1 MGSSVVAGPPTPPR
15 LPISPVPSTQFNGN
29 NVSNPTISW
38 LMEAVIESEA
48 FLSSQPGFD
57 QISAA
62 IDAIMSTDEL
72 VRADTRSTSPGIL
85 STTRTNRIAKIA
97 EDIAAMMTDTRPFW
111 DYSVANRRFEEH
123 AQIYGKLA
131 TFWYQRRNI
140 DLRLADTIKYYVVG
154 GTGYLHLFWNPDI
167 EDIDACAEDPRNVLP
182 LRPLGYESC
191 ESCQG
196 IVVKRKVPVNYI
208 RDKYDIDVKAESD
221 GSAITWLNKMRDSA
235 ADVIS
240 PIWTFRKAPTTD
252 TELPRIPSVTLYTC
266 YLKDDRRN
274 TRKDMGDDYTGK
286 PIQMGTWEDGKP
298 VNNWS
303 YKVELGDKLYPN
315 RRTIS
320 WVGQHMLYDG
330 PSYYWHG
337 HFPILKL
344 TLNPYPWTWLG
355 KAPVW
360 DLLRLQTSLN
370 RLLRVVDDHAAQVA
384 QPGSIHDKNSVS
396 RSQFDSFDTRRAGYK
411 IYQNP
416 LAGKGIQIITP
427 PPLDQSIWEHIKWIQ
442 TEMDELSGVSAIE
455 QLMGLKQLPSNDSVE
470 AIIHQMTPAIRMRS
484 RILEAF
490 TRELAMQLAYNFSQF
505 YTLPMR
511 VVELGPGGVT
521 QDDFDFDPGSMIPD
535 FVHDSDY
542 DSSGAISPEAILR
555 GPMPRWDRA
564 KEFLRRFVF
573 KITPGSWLNSAQ
585 VEQKMIYLQLTRAG
599 WMDIFTLWE
608 VLGIPN
614 IGVLPDNVRTIPERI
629 LYQQQM
635 GLSGDINAAG
645 RKASAQA
652 PPRVVTKES

>member
-1 MGSSVVAGPPTPPR
+1 MGFTVSPTPAPPR
-15 LPISPVPSTQFNGN
+15 LPIPATSSDTVGD
-29 NVSNPTISW
+29 PTISW
-38 LMEAVIESEA
+38 LTEAVAEAEA
-48 FLSSQPGFD
+48 FLAVQPGFD
-57 QISAA
+57 QISSS
-62 IDAIMSTDEL
+62 IDAIMSTDE
-72 VRADTRSTSPGIL
+72 SPNSNGLKEVL

-97 EDIAAMMTDTRPFW
+97 EDIAALMTDTKPFW
-111 DYSVANRRFEEH
+111 DYSVSNRRFEQH
-123 AQIYGKLA
+123 AQIYGKLS

-140 DLRLADTIKYYVVG
+140 DLRLADAIKYYIVG
-154 GTGYLHLFWNPDI
+154 GSGFLHLFWNPDI
-167 EDIDACAEDPRNVLP
+167 EDIDAIAEDPRNVLP

-191 ESCQG
+191 ESCLG
-196 IVVKRKVPVNYI
+196 IIVKRKVPINYI
-208 RDKYDIDVKAESD
+208 RDKYHIDVQADSD
-221 GSAITWLNKMRDSA
+221 GSAITWLSKMRDGA

-240 PIWTFRKAPTTD
+240 PIWTFRKTSKKD
-252 TELPRIPSVTLYTC
+252 VELPRIPTVTLYTC
-266 YLKDDRRN
+266 YLKDERRN
-274 TRKDMGDDYTGK
+274 NRRDMGTLYTGK

-298 VNNWS
+298 MDNWS
-303 YKVELGDKLYPN
+303 YEVALGEKLYPN
-315 RRTIS
+315 RRMIV
-320 WVGQHMLYDG
+320 WVGTHKLYDG
-330 PSYYWHG
+330 PSYYWHA

-344 TLNPYPWTWLG
+344 TLNPYPWSWLG

-396 RSQFDSFDTRRAGYK
+396 RAEFSSFDTRRAGYK

-427 PPLDQSIWEHIKWIQ
+427 PPLDAAIWEHIKWIQ
-442 TEMDELSGVSAIE
+442 DEMKELGGVADISG
-455 QLMGLKQLPSNDSVE
+455 LMSLKQVPSNDSVE
-470 AIIHQMTPAIRMRS
+470 SIIHSMTPAIRFRS

-521 QDDFDFDPGSMIPD
+521 QDDFDFDPGSMLPD
-535 FVHDSDY
+535 FVHDKDY
-542 DSSGAISPEAILR
+542 DSGGAISPEALQR
-555 GPMPRWDRA
+555 GPMPRFDRA

-573 KITPGSWLNSAQ
+573 KIAPGSWLNSAQ

-614 IGVLPDNVRTIPERI
+614 IGVLPDNVRTIPERL
-629 LYQQQM
+629 LYQQQL
-635 GLSGDINAAG
+635 GLTGDVNAAG
-645 RKASAQA
+645 RKASGQS